1 LEIFELEDPR
11 LENWLRQ
18 VFPRV
23 TTRAGQSS
31 TDVVEGWYTNA
42 QFQCRWL
49 KLKLVQFCPELI
61 NLFFI
66 LQRLCGEAEL
76 F

>member
-49 KLKLVQFCPELI
+49 KLKLVQFCPEQI